1 MSETDPVERTEEY
14 KKIQPHLQEDIQ
26 FALESDGLPGNPLKR
41 GLCHLCKGCIRNK
54 YFVKYELSGAALH
67 DLTPHV
73 IFD

>member
-14 KKIQPHLQEDIQ
+14 KKIQPQLQEDIQ

-41 GLCHLCKGCIRNK
+41 GLCHLYWMYKKQILREK
-54 YFVKYELSGAALH
+54 YGIEWRSPC